1 MKKTSTDLS
10 SLFSSLTVDQLQRLD
25 AALTAAN
32 GGTVD
37 ITALVAA
44 MLASPA
50 PVVARGSEQRKSEID
65 GGRSYELT
73 LDCSDL
79 ETARAQYEAEW
90 ERAYALVLGGMSYE
104 GAWAQIRRDTP
115 ANFRGS

>member
-1 MKKTSTDLS
+1 MKKPSPDLS
-10 SLFSSLTVDQLQRLD
+10 SLFRSLTVDQLQRLD
-25 AALTAAN
+25 AALTAAK

-37 ITALVAA
+37 IAALVAA

-50 PVVARGSEQRKSEID
+50 PVRARGSEQRQPEMD
-65 GGRSYELT
+65 GGREFELS

-90 ERAYALVLGGMSYE
+90 ARADALVRDGMSYE
-104 GAWAQIRRDTP
+104 EAWAQIRRDTQP
-115 ANFRGS
+115 GKSA